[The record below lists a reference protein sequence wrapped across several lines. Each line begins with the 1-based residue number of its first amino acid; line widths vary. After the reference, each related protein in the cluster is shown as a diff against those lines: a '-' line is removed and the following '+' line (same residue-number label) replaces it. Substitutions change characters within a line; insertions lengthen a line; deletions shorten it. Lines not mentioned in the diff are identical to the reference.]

1 LDHFPVSFYPHL
13 YVKELAMQ
21 RTLSL
26 TLAVAFLL
34 AFAGV
39 AHADSVKTDYDHS
52 VDFSQ
57 FHTYSWGSVKTPN
70 PFYVDRIKQAV
81 DSQLQAKGWQQV
93 PSGGDTEIFA
103 TGQVTNEKQLETLY
117 NGYGG
122 GWGRGWGWGGWGGGG
137 PGFGTATT
145 TTYNQQVGN
154 LVIDMFETGSKK
166 LVWRG
171 MSQRDLSSN
180 ASKNTKALDKDV
192 QKMFK
197 DFPPKAKS

>member
-13 YVKELAMQ
+13 YVKELAMR

-26 TLAVAFLL
+26 TLAVAFLF

-117 NGYGG
+117 SGYGG

-154 LVIDMFETGSKK
+154 LVIDIFETGSKK

>member
-13 YVKELAMQ
+13 YVKELAMR

-26 TLAVAFLL
+26 TLAVAFLF

-57 FHTYSWGSVKTPN
+57 FHTYSWGSVKTPS

-117 NGYGG
+117 SGYGG

-171 MSQRDLSSN
+171 MSQRDLSNN